1 MTSSPTDTLSRETV
15 DQTEAN
21 RAIAIDFL
29 RQASAGHAR
38 DAMRKYAASRFV
50 HHNPYF
56 GRDADILAAAMDENA
71 RSNPDNVM
79 EIMRTIVEG
88 PLVAVHSRVQLTPSD
103 APLAIVHILRIED
116 GRIHEFWDVA
126 QPVPAGSPNQAGMF

>member
-1 MTSSPTDTLSRETV
+1 MTSPTADTLNRTTT

-21 RAIAIDFL
+21 RAIAIEFL

-38 DAMRKYAASRFV
+38 DAMRKYAAPRFV

-56 GRDADILAAAMDENA
+56 GNDADILAAAMDENA
-71 RSNPDNVM
+71 RSNPEKVM
-79 EIMRTIVEG
+79 EIMRTIAEG
-88 PLVAVHSRVQLTPSD
+88 PLVVVHSRVQLAPAD
-103 APLAIVHILRIED
+103 APLAVVHILRIED

-126 QPVPAGSPNQAGMF
+126 QPEPADSPNRAGMF

>member
-1 MTSSPTDTLSRETV
+1 MTSPPVDTLSRATA

-38 DAMRKYAASRFV
+38 DAMRKYAAPQFV

-56 GRDADILAAAMDENA
+56 GNDADTLAVAMDENA
-71 RSNPDNVM
+71 RSSPDKVM
-79 EIMRTIVEG
+79 EIMRTIAEG
-88 PLVAVHSRVQLTPSD
+88 PLVAVHSRVRLKPSD
-103 APLAIVHILRIED
+103 APLAVVHILRIED

-126 QPVPAGSPNQAGMF
+126 QQEPADSPNRAGMF

>member
-1 MTSSPTDTLSRETV
+1 MTSSATETLDRAAA

-38 DAMRKYAASRFV
+38 DAMRKYAAPRFV

-56 GRDADILAAAMDENA
+56 GNDGETLAAAMDENA
-71 RSNPDNVM
+71 RSNPDKVM
-79 EIMRTIVEG
+79 EIKRTIAEG
-88 PLVAVHSRVQLTPSD
+88 PLVAVHSRVQLTPGD
-103 APLAIVHILRIED
+103 APLAVVHILRIED
-116 GRIHEFWDVA
+116 GRICEFWDVA
-126 QPVPAGSPNQAGMF
+126 QPEPVDSPNRTGMF